1 MKLAT
6 TALVLATAAGSAAGA
21 EPAIREARVASTDGV
36 SLYVRT
42 VGTAGP
48 VVVTPFASL
57 HGTQLD
63 RLGNS
68 ARLVLFDPRGRG
80 RSDAVT
86 PDRVSLDHLLNDVR
100 AVQDWTGASS
110 VVLIGWSGAG
120 METFAYTVRNP
131 GRVSR
136 LVQLAPVGPRARP
149 YMEAMMQDR
158 EKRSDQAAFAS
169 LEARYKQGEY
179 KDRGQALCRD
189 LFAINTPPTLAD
201 PATMT
206 RLPDTC
212 AWKNEWPESTG
223 PYFRALMA
231 SFADYDWRADLPKVS
246 IPRLVIH
253 GELDNIPLE
262 SSREWVAGLPEA
274 RLLLVPS
281 SGHWPHYE
289 QPERVIGAIEE
300 FVAGEWPS
308 QAEKIAAPAASA
320 GD

>member
-6 TALVLATAAGSAAGA
+6 TALGVAMAAWSAAGA
-21 EPAIREARVASTDGV
+21 EPAIREARVIAPDGV
-36 SLYVRT
+36 SLYVRA
-42 VGTAGP
+42 VGTDGP
-48 VVVTPFASL
+48 VVLAPFATL

-63 RLGNS
+63 RLGRS

-86 PDRVSLDHLLNDVR
+86 PEQVSLDHLLRDIG
-100 AVQDWTGASS
+100 AVHDWTGSSS
-110 VVLIGWSGAG
+110 VVVLGWSGAG
-120 METFAYTVRNP
+120 METFVYVLRNP

-136 LVQLAPVGPRARP
+136 LVQLAPIGPRAKP
-149 YMEAMMQDR
+149 YGEMMMQDR
-158 EKRSDQAAFAS
+158 SKRTDQAAYTS
-169 LEARYKQGEY
+169 LEARYKQGDY
-179 KDRGQALCRD
+179 KGRGEALCRD
-189 LFAINTPPTLAD
+189 LFAIDTPPTLAV
-201 PATMT
+201 PATLA
-206 RLPDTC
+206 RLPDVC

-231 SFADYDWRADLPKVS
+231 SFGEFDWSADLPKVA

-253 GELDNIPLE
+253 GEQDNIPLE
-262 SSREWVAGLPEA
+262 ASREWVAGQPQA
-274 RLLLVPS
+274 RLLLVPR

-289 QPERVIGAIEE
+289 QPELVIGAIEK
-300 FVAGEWPS
+300 FVAGDWPS